1 MQKTKDRQLLQT
13 VRRNPQEGL
22 EEILALYG
30 GTLQALVRRILQDP
44 RDAEECLS
52 DVLVQC
58 WRMAEQLEE
67 QEINLKDG

>member
-58 WRMAEQLEE
+58 WRMAERLEE